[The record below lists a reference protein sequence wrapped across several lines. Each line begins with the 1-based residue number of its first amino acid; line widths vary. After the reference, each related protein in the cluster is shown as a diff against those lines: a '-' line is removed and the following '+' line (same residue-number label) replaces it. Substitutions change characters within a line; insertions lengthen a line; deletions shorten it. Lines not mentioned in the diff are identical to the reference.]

1 MLDPE
6 FLKTCE
12 SSSVEEIR
20 KMPSIITETFNFLK
34 FSLPNKITLTITDIK
49 YFEGLMN
56 KDYRK
61 GEIIYWKEIDE
72 RIKFLWQ
79 SIALKGF
86 SLLKNIVDCIN
97 SKNYFPALISTRAL
111 LENIAVFHYYIWKI
125 VPTYNEF
132 MKNKNRILMIKGEY
146 EGIIISSELE
156 ELLILYTHG
165 TRLKE
170 LTEVRKKWKQKSIS
184 EYIKFLSENKSYT
197 KASHYYSILCEI
209 AHPNSGSNMIFYNIC
224 DRDNE
229 KEMHYF
235 SNQQNLNFF
244 LEVSAYPLNISCQ
257 ILKEGIKVLQ
267 QIRFVDLVLDLNS
280 SSSF

>member
-1 MLDPE
+1 
-6 FLKTCE
+6 
-12 SSSVEEIR
+12 
-20 KMPSIITETFNFLK
+20 
-34 FSLPNKITLTITDIK
+34 
-49 YFEGLMN
+49 MN

-61 GEIIYWKEIDE
+61 GVIIYWKEIDE

-170 LTEVRKKWKQKSIS
+170 LTEVRKNGSKKV
-184 EYIKFLSENKSYT
+184 YLST
-197 KASHYYSILCEI
+197 
-209 AHPNSGSNMIFYNIC
+209 
-224 DRDNE
+224 
-229 KEMHYF
+229 
-235 SNQQNLNFF
+235 LNFYQKIKAIQKPLITILSF
-244 LEVSAYPLNISCQ
+244 VRLPILTLEVI
-257 ILKEGIKVLQ
+257 
-267 QIRFVDLVLDLNS
+267 
-280 SSSF
+280 

>member
-20 KMPSIITETFNFLK
+20 ELPSIIAQTFDFLK

-49 YFEGLMN
+49 YFEGLME
-56 KDYRK
+56 KDYRE
-61 GEIIYWKEIDE
+61 GVIIYWKEIDE

-86 SLLKNIVDCIN
+86 SLLKNIVVCIN

-132 MKNKNRILMIKGEY
+132 MKNKNRILIIKGEH

-170 LTEVRKKWKQKSIS
+170 LTEVRKEWKQKSIS
-184 EYIKFLSENKSYT
+184 EYIKFLSKNKSYT

-209 AHPNSGSNMIFYNIC
+209 AHPNSGSNMIFYNTP

-244 LEVSAYPLNISCQ
+244 LKVSAYPLNISCQ
-257 ILKEGIKVLQ
+257 ILKEGIQVLQ
-267 QIRFVDLVLDLNS
+267 QIRFVDLVIDLNP